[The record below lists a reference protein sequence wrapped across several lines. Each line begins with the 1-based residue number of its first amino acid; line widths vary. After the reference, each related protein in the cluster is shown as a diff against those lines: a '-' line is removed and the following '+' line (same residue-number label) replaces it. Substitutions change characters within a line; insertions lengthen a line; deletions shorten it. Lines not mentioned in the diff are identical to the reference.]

1 MIKIISVE
9 VSKEIE
15 LVLGSAVEIIVF
27 LTQDKPN
34 SIKITIHDPIRQVI
48 INAITM
54 TRINSRI
61 YRYIYQSSSTGTQ
74 GLYIVTIEVSDGT
87 NTSIKQI
94 DFALD
99 KQLQDI

>member
-15 LVLGSAVEIIVF
+15 LVLGSAIEIIVF
-27 LTQDKPN
+27 LTQDKPY

-48 INAITM
+48 INAVTM
-54 TRINSRI
+54 TRINTKI
-61 YRYIYQSSSTGTQ
+61 YRYVYQSSSSGTL

-87 NTSIKQI
+87 NTSVKQI
-94 DFALD
+94 EFILNQ
-99 KQLQDI
+99 QLQDI